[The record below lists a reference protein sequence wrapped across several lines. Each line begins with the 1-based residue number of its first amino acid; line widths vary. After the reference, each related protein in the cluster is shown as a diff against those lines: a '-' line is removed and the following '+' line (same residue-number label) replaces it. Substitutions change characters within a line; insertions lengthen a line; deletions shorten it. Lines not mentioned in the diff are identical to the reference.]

1 MLILLFGAPGV
12 GKGTQAELL
21 RDRKGFVHL
30 STGDAFR
37 KAIKEQTE
45 VGKLAKSYMDR
56 GELVPDSVVIQVVD
70 EALGAFD
77 KSQKILLDGYP
88 RTVEQAQA
96 LEKVAA
102 QRGMSIQTVLNF
114 SVPEVE
120 LVRRMLARGRADD
133 TREVIE
139 NRMKVY
145 VEKTQPLLEYYTQ
158 RGKLTNIDG
167 SREVET
173 VFQDVCKHLNA

>member
-21 RDRKGFVHL
+21 KDRKGFIHL

-70 EALGAFD
+70 EALGAF
-77 KSQKILLDGYP
+77 KTSQKILLDGYP
-88 RTVEQAQA
+88 RTVEQAKA
-96 LEKVAA
+96 LEKVAT
-102 QRGMSIQTVLNF
+102 QRGMAIQTVLNF
-114 SVPEVE
+114 SVPETE
-120 LVRRMLARGRADD
+120 LMRRMLARGRADD
-133 TREVIE
+133 TREIIE

-145 VEKTQPLLEYYTQ
+145 AEKTQPLLEFYTE
-158 RGKLTNIDG
+158 RGKLMNIDG

-173 VFQDVCKHLNA
+173 VFKDVCGHLGA